1 MSVYKEIPK
10 FNFKDVIYKNG
21 EEDPET
27 GEIEPI
33 EASVERYLFYRI
45 NKKQDLA
52 GIVIPLYED
61 VIDPET
67 GQVIATKPAL
77 QDKTATPSTDTQVIT
92 PDLEDGYLGLGS
104 VTINPIDVIG
114 TVNITPEENP
124 QIITVNGYVSTIEVD
139 GVDYHI
145 DNDIK
150 EQNIRHDVNILG
162 IVGKYDGDD
171 PINPVVNGTTL
182 IMYEAADISE
192 EDPHTLDVHTTP
204 QP

>member
-21 EEDPET
+21 EIDPET
-27 GEIEPI
+27 QQPQPV
-33 EASVERYLFYRI
+33 EASQERYLFYRI

-61 VIDPET
+61 IIDPET
-67 GQVIATKPAL
+67 GQVIGTRPAL
-77 QDKTATPSTDTQVIT
+77 QDKIVDPAIDTQVIT

-104 VTINPIDVIG
+104 VTIKPIDVIG

-139 GVDYHI
+139 GVDYSI

-150 EQNIRHDVNILG
+150 PQNIRHDVNILG
-162 IVGKYDGDD
+162 QIGTYDGDQ
-171 PINPVVNGTTL
+171 PISPVVSGHEL
-182 IMYEAADISE
+182 IMYEAAEIE
-192 EDPHTLDVHTTP
+192 EEEPHTMVIND
-204 QP
+204 